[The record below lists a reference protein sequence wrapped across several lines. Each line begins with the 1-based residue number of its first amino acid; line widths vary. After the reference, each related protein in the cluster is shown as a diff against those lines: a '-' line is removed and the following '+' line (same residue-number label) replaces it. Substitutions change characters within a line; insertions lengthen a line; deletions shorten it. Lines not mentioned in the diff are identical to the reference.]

1 MNKLDNFTHCVKC
14 GTCKTV
20 CPVFI
25 ATGKES
31 GVARGKIA
39 LLEELYKSENSF
51 SEKTYEILSSCVVC
65 GSCQY
70 VCPRDVEYLD
80 IIEMA
85 REKAVLEGK
94 IPLMKKVMLKGL
106 SNNSVLNTSS
116 NLSKILPESSGLY
129 YKLPLINKYFPKF
142 QKQLETKIRS
152 YNFAEGKKKFD
163 ILFFPGCST
172 RYIFSDTGE
181 KLVSVLNKLGIGV
194 YFDEKLKCCGFP
206 HLTAGEKKLFNTL
219 NKHNSQIFDSYKDKV
234 KYIVSGCATCGS
246 ALSNNYNLSIPYKDI
261 NQIIMENIDNLTF
274 KKIETE
280 TYYHHPCHLMKH
292 QNVKEQPIELLKQAT
307 KFKKMEGDDVCCGFG
322 GSFSVFQSKLSN
334 KIGDNKGKLIKNTV
348 EKSTAKDKVLVTSCP
363 GCIIQ
368 LTDTVYRNN
377 IEIKVKH
384 IIDIIHKVLED

>member
-20 CPVFI
+20 CPVFA

-39 LLEELYKSENSF
+39 LLEELYKSENNF

-65 GSCQY
+65 GSCEY

-94 IPLMKKVMLKGL
+94 MPLMKKVMLKGL
-106 SNNSVLNTSS
+106 SNNAVLNTSS

-152 YNFAEGKKKFD
+152 YNFTEGKKKFD

-219 NKHNSQIFDSYKDKV
+219 NKHNLQIFDSYKDKV

-246 ALSNNYNLSIPYKDI
+246 ALFNNYNLKIPYIDI
-261 NQIIMENIDNLTF
+261 NKLIFENIDSATF
-274 KKIETE
+274 NKSETE

-292 QNVKEQPIELLKQAT
+292 QNVKKQPIELLKQTT
-307 KFKKMEGDDVCCGFG
+307 KFKQMEGADVCCGFG
-322 GSFSVFQSKLSN
+322 GSFSIFQSKLSK

-348 EKSTAKDKVLVTSCP
+348 ENSTAKDKVLVTSCP

-377 IEIKVKH
+377 MDIKVMH
-384 IIDIIHKVLED
+384 IIDILYKGLED